1 METAVRKTA
10 KRTVTLTRHGF
21 DFPLFIAVVAIC
33 AFGLV
38 MMYSASYYYGITSH
52 GDGLYFLKRQA
63 IFFGIGMVGLFLLSF
78 VKFTFYK
85 NGVINILAYL
95 GVLGLT
101 FLTLAFPP
109 VNEAK
114 RWIPLGFFN
123 LQPTELGKFVLVI
136 SLANIMSRRVNM
148 QNLIVGIVPCLI
160 VLVVLCIP
168 TILQPNLSMV
178 VLYALTT
185 YVMLYLG
192 GTKRSHRLLL
202 IVLGAVVL
210 AALIMLKGYR
220 SGRITS
226 FINPEADP
234 TGSSYQSIQSR
245 IAFGNGGLFG
255 QGLNFSRQKLNFLP
269 ERENDYISAII
280 GEELGFVGMLG
291 LLAAYFFLVWRGI
304 TIAARCPD
312 KFGKLLA
319 GGITSVLAI
328 QVVLNIGVASGALP
342 STGQTLPFI
351 SYGGTS
357 MIVFLSAFGIL
368 LNVSRYTEVVSKNA
382 KRSDE

>member
-1 METAVRKTA
+1 M
-10 KRTVTLTRHGF
+10 
-21 DFPLFIAVVAIC
+21 
-33 AFGLV
+33 
-38 MMYSASYYYGITSH
+38 
-52 GDGLYFLKRQA
+52 RQNRQ
-63 IFFGIGMVGLFLLSF
+63 IHKI
-78 VKFTFYK
+78 
-85 NGVINILAYL
+85 
-95 GVLGLT
+95 
-101 FLTLAFPP
+101 
-109 VNEAK
+109 
-114 RWIPLGFFN
+114 
-123 LQPTELGKFVLVI
+123 
-136 SLANIMSRRVNM
+136 
-148 QNLIVGIVPCLI
+148 
-160 VLVVLCIP
+160 
-168 TILQPNLSMV
+168 
-178 VLYALTT
+178 
-185 YVMLYLG
+185 
-192 GTKRSHRLLL
+192 
-202 IVLGAVVL
+202 
-210 AALIMLKGYR
+210 
-220 SGRITS
+220 
-226 FINPEADP
+226 
-234 TGSSYQSIQSR
+234 
-245 IAFGNGGLFG
+245 G